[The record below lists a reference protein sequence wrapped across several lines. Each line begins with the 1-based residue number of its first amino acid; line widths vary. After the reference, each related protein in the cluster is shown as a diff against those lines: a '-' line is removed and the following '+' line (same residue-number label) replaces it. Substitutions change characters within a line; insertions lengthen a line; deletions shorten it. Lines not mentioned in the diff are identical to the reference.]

1 MIVVI
6 IFATNSYAYQG
17 IRRTTEVVK
26 KTTTSGREFI
36 NNDLKNF
43 SQSINNSIYS
53 LNPMIFAQLN
63 GLIKF

>member
-26 KTTTSGREFI
+26 KTTTSGKDFI

-43 SQSINNSIYS
+43 SLSINSSIYS
-53 LNPMIFAQLN
+53 FYPIIFAQLN
-63 GLIKF
+63 G